1 MPDRTVVAF
10 DLDGTLTRR
19 DTLLPFLRRAC
30 GGTRTSR
37 AVLAQS
43 LLVLRYL
50 GGGGVRDRL
59 KVGLLG
65 QLLRGLELAALEESA
80 EAFADLVTGSRL
92 RPLVRERLD
101 WHRDQGHE
109 LVIVSASPELYVAPI
124 GRRLGFGAVLG
135 TRLECDADG
144 RLTGRLVGRNCR
156 GREKVARLREWLGP
170 EAAFL
175 YAYGDS
181 AGDKELLEAA
191 DVGVRVVR
199 GRLPPV
205 ATRDAAAP

>member
-1 MPDRTVVAF
+1 MVAF
-10 DLDGTLTRR
+10 DLDGTLTRG

-43 LLVLRYL
+43 LLVVRYL
-50 GGGGVRDRL
+50 RGGGWRDRL
-59 KVGLLG
+59 KEGLLG
-65 QLLRGLELAALEESA
+65 QLLRGLELAALEDSA
-80 EAFADLVTGSRL
+80 EAFADLVVGSRL
-92 RPLVRERLD
+92 RAPVLERVE

-124 GRRLGFGAVLG
+124 GQRLGFEEVLG
-135 TRLECDADG
+135 TRLECDGDG

-156 GREKVARLREWLGP
+156 GREKVVRLREWMGHDP
-170 EAAFL
+170 AFL

-181 AGDKELLEAA
+181 AGDRELLEAA

-199 GRLPPV
+199 GRLPPL
-205 ATRDAAAP
+205 AAAPASS